1 MGHLALYR
9 TWRPQRFDEVVG
21 QEQTVQALKN
31 SVRMNQ
37 TSHAYLFAGPRG
49 TGKTSLAKIL
59 ARAVNCE
66 RPEDGEPCNQCQTCQ
81 DILSGNFMDVIEIDA
96 ASNRG
101 IDEIRDL
108 REQVKILPAQGRKKV
123 YIIDEVHMLTTE
135 AFNALLKT
143 LEEPPENVLF
153 ILATTE
159 VQKIPATI
167 LSRCQKY
174 RFLRLSPEQIVQR
187 LQEVASSEGITAAP
201 EALELLARRANG
213 GMRDALGMLDQM
225 ISYRGKN
232 LSREDVMQGL
242 GMVDDTLLADIF
254 QAVQL
259 NHPAEIIENLAQAFI
274 HGLDARQIAREGAW
288 YLRDVLMFQI
298 LGERA
303 EFQRMSESGLPRVK
317 EQAENLDRE
326 SILRALQKMMEL
338 SEQLRF
344 GEDPRFLL
352 EMTFLGLIDLFQGRE
367 LMVEEQP
374 EPRANEKQRKRAV
387 SEPAPK
393 DAAKPQTKPATE
405 APEENAFWQQVLAG
419 VKAEKITTHAML
431 AEGNFIGI
439 HGDVAYISYR
449 KGYRFHKEK
458 MEEKENRLLVQE
470 VMRKISGKEIQLEFI
485 LQDDPKYNDLL
496 VKKAI
501 EVFGENKVK
510 VLD

>member
-1 MGHLALYR
+1 MSHLALYR
-9 TWRPQRFDEVVG
+9 TWRPRRFDEVVG
-21 QEQTVQALKN
+21 QEQTVTALKN
-31 SVRMNQ
+31 SVRMKQ

-66 RPEDGEPCNQCQTCQ
+66 SPQDGEPCNQCPTCR

-143 LEEPPENVLF
+143 LEEPPENVMF

-174 RFLRLSPEQIVQR
+174 NFLRLSLEQIVRR
-187 LQEVASSEGITAAP
+187 LREVASREEIEISE
-201 EALELLARRANG
+201 EALELIARRANG
-213 GMRDALGMLDQM
+213 GMRDALGMLDQ
-225 ISYRGKN
+225 ILSYRGKVV
-232 LSREDVMQGL
+232 SREDVMQVL
-242 GMVDDTLLADIF
+242 GIVDDTLLADLF
-254 QAVQL
+254 QSVLEQQ
-259 NHPAEIIENLAQAFI
+259 PASVVEKLSQALTQ
-274 HGLDARQIAREGAW
+274 GKEPRQIAREGAL
-288 YLRDVLMFQI
+288 YLRDVLMYALLKEKADFQ
-298 LGERA
+298 LVGE
-303 EFQRMSESGLPRVK
+303 SVLPRVK
-317 EQAENLDRE
+317 QQAQRMERRCLM
-326 SILRALQKMMEL
+326 RALQSLMDL
-338 SEQLRF
+338 SERLRF
-344 GEDPRFLL
+344 GEEPRFLL
-352 EMTFLGLIDLFQGRE
+352 EMEFLNLLDVFQGIE
-367 LMVEEQP
+367 
-374 EPRANEKQRKRAV
+374 
-387 SEPAPK
+387 
-393 DAAKPQTKPATE
+393 E
-405 APEENAFWQQVLAG
+405 APVERPRVRKAAGAKAPRESAPAVESSGARPSEDAQENAFWQQVLAG

-431 AEGNFIGI
+431 AEGKLLGV
-439 HGDVAYISYR
+439 HGDTVYVSYR

-458 MEEKENRLLVQE
+458 MEEKANLTLVQD
-470 VMRKISGKEIQLEFI
+470 VIRKVTGKNLKLEFL

-501 EVFGENKVK
+501 EVFGADKVK
-510 VLD
+510 VID